1 MKQYFDLFISFL
13 KIGAFTLGG
22 GYVMIPLIEK
32 EVVKKRKW
40 INSSEFAEMLTLAQ
54 SAPGPVAVNTAV
66 FVGYKI
72 KGTKGMIATV
82 FGTVIPSFIVILFVA
97 IFFTE
102 FENSKTLERIFRGIR
117 PAVVALI
124 AVPVINMLKNSNFKI
139 HVTAIAAVSAIAVWL
154 LEISPVVVIIIAGLC
169 AIMYNTFVSKQC

>member
-1 MKQYFDLFISFL
+1 
-13 KIGAFTLGG
+13 
-22 GYVMIPLIEK
+22 MIPLIEK

-40 INSSEFAEMLTLAQ
+40 INKDEFAEMLALAQ
-54 SAPGPVAVNTAV
+54 SAPGPIAVNTAV

-82 FGTVIPSFIVILFVA
+82 LGTVIPSFTIIIFIA
-97 IFFTE
+97 IFFAE
-102 FENSKTLERIFRGIR
+102 FENSKTIERIFCGIR

-124 AVPVINMLKNSNFKI
+124 AVPAINMLKNNNFKI

-154 LEISPVVVIIIAGLC
+154 LNISPVSVIIIAGLC
-169 AIMYNTFVSKQC
+169 AIIYNTFISKRY